1 LDLLG
6 LSRAKVIRITA
17 NPDGSGPRILYKASH
32 RDKGWFPRPCPPGC
46 INEARRKFAHEDPN
60 QGYVSGVK
68 AVAFTDHGMRDQYRY
83 TVKYFGGDVKFFDL
97 KCPSLP
103 FNMTRE
109 ALSRRLGYATRQS
122 YYRSHFSKLPA
133 VRSAISRLL
142 KARRWH
148 GTCQSTWDQF
158 FNYEMPQSD
167 SDYTFQPFDPPMVRI
182 VKDMGGAI
190 RLPISH
196 NHEYNVPVGPYDFVD
211 PMTFSGGPV
220 RDESENDRI
229 LRGLGLPLL
238 PKKKRKKDKDDDAAS
253 DAGDNPGVPLANK
266 KGKKKSSTSSQA
278 KKGYRQKSVSSQ
290 QQQQQTGER
299 LNIKSS
305 SKKKVDRSSENEKSC
320 EDTIKDDDSS
330 KSDAGKK
337 SESDGFCGAKSI
349 KEDDADYCPGAGSMQ
364 DASMKHRMRIKRSSK
379 QSVNYCEDDHDESGS
394 SDDDGDS
401 YQSENEVCRFVNENE
416 IKSI

>member
-1 LDLLG
+1 M
-6 LSRAKVIRITA
+6 IRITA
-17 NPDGSGPRILYKASH
+17 NPDGSGPWILYKASH

-46 INEARRKFAHEDPN
+46 INEARRMFAHEDPN
-60 QGYVSGVK
+60 QGYVSGIK

-83 TVKYFGGDVKFFDL
+83 TVKYFGGDVKMFDL

-122 YYRSHFSKLPA
+122 YYGSHFSKLPA

-142 KARRWH
+142 KARHWH

-158 FNYEMPQSD
+158 FNYEMPQSG

-229 LRGLGLPLL
+229 LRSLGLPPL
-238 PKKKRKKDKDDDAAS
+238 PKKKRKKDKNDDAAS
-253 DAGDNPGVPLANK
+253 DAGDNPGVPLADK
-266 KGKKKSSTSSQA
+266 KGKKRSSASAQV

-290 QQQQQTGER
+290 QRQTGGK
-299 LNIKSS
+299 LNSMSS
-305 SKKKVDRSSENEKSC
+305 LKKKVDRSSKNDKSC
-320 EDTIKDDDSS
+320 ENTVEDDDSN
-330 KSDAGKK
+330 KGEDGM
-337 SESDGFCGAKSI
+337 SESDGVCGAEAI
-349 KEDDADYCPGAGSMQ
+349 KEDDADYCPGTGSVQ
-364 DASMKHRMRIKRSSK
+364 DASTKQRTRIKRSSK
-379 QSVNYCEDDHDESGS
+379 QSVNYCVDDQYESGS
-394 SDDDGDS
+394 SDDDADS
-401 YQSENEVCRFVNENE
+401 CQSENEVRRF
-416 IKSI
+416 ICI